1 MKKIIIALLVG
12 VFVVV
17 GLSSCT
23 SAADRAD
30 SNLSK
35 ACENFE
41 CPRRIVGVNGITDK
55 VLWSVEGF
63 CSYETGEDSVWTTC
77 LVDRSTGEVTR
88 TTMTKADNVTMIV
101 TQMQGVEVDLFRPR
115 VIFRPEN
122 VVPNFDLST
131 NSSPTEPNP
140 GGN

>member
-1 MKKIIIALLVG
+1 MKRILAAITTTVLVL
-12 VFVVV
+12 
-17 GLSSCT
+17 GLSSCM

-30 SNLSK
+30 ENLSK
-35 ACENFE
+35 SCENFE
-41 CPRRIVGVNGITDK
+41 CPRRIIGVNGITDK

-63 CSYETGEDSVWTTC
+63 CSYEADKDKVWTTC
-77 LVDRSTGEVTR
+77 LVDRASGEVTR

-101 TQMQGVEVDLFRPR
+101 TQLQGVEVDLFRPR

-131 NSSPTEPNP
+131 SDSPTEP
-140 GGN
+140 

>member
-1 MKKIIIALLVG
+1 MKRILAAVAVTTTLI
-12 VFVVV
+12 
-17 GLSSCT
+17 LSGCT

-30 SNLSK
+30 QNLSK

-63 CSYETGEDSVWTTC
+63 CSYESDKDKVWTTC
-77 LVDRSTGEVTR
+77 LVDRASGEVTR

-131 NSSPTEPNP
+131 SDNPTEP
-140 GGN
+140 

>member
-1 MKKIIIALLVG
+1 MKKIIATICA
-12 VFVVV
+12 VVLMGV
-17 GLSSCT
+17 GLTACE

-30 SNLSK
+30 YNLSK

-101 TQMQGVEVDLFRPR
+101 TQMDGVEVDLFRPR

-131 NSSPTEPNP
+131 SDNPTEP
-140 GGN
+140 